1 MTPLQWALLLMGVGI
16 AGVLVLSSR
25 RERRLLER
33 SVNVAQRSRAV
44 VGQDWTPSPEAG
56 AQSGLNFDEFGVS
69 KPRRHSASEVN
80 MAPKPAAPK
89 GTEKVKSAPILA
101 QDASTEAIQKDRAS
115 PALAPGASAGV
126 NEKTLKSSALALGAS
141 EKLIALYIA
150 EHEGTNI
157 LGPKIHAALAAQ
169 GLRFGGKR
177 IYHRFNGEQ
186 PVFSVASLVK
196 PGALD
201 PAEAADFSTPGLS
214 VFMQLPGPSEP
225 KAALADMLDTARQL
239 ARALNAELYDTEQ
252 RQPLTPERERVL
264 QTQVRDWAQQKKT
277 G

>member
-1 MTPLQWALLLMGVGI
+1 LI
-16 AGVLVLSSR
+16 LSSR

-33 SVNVAQRSRAV
+33 SVNNALKSRGG
-44 VGQDWTPSPEAG
+44 VGQDWTPAPPEAG
-56 AQSGLNFDEFGVS
+56 KQTGLNFDEFGVG
-69 KPRRHSASEVN
+69 KPRKLTASETKAALAKAVE
-80 MAPKPAAPK
+80 PRPAATT
-89 GTEKVKSAPILA
+89 GVIEK
-101 QDASTEAIQKDRAS
+101 ASRP
-115 PALAPGASAGV
+115 PALVTAGNPRGTHGAA
-126 NEKTLKSSALALGAS
+126 

-157 LGPKIHAALAAQ
+157 LGPKIHAALQAQ
-169 GLRFGGKR
+169 GLRFGGKK
-177 IYHRFNGEQ
+177 IYHRFKDEQ

-201 PAEAADFSTPGLS
+201 PAEARDFSTPGLS
-214 VFMQLPGPSEP
+214 VFMQLPGPSQPED
-225 KAALADMLDTARQL
+225 ALQDMLGTARQL

-264 QTQVRDWAQQKKT
+264 QAQVRDWARLQKT